1 MSLRVSLLR
10 CSRLLQQS
18 PRIPIVRP
26 PLVQNIVLRRPFHAY
41 PPLREVDS
49 GPSSSHSPN
58 STSADPS
65 SSNEQPEPT
74 PETPAAA
81 AKGEETALP
90 SKPDIPPPSPKR
102 DVDPKDHEL
111 AELKVPTIIHHDT

>member
-18 PRIPIVRP
+18 HRIQIVRP
-26 PLVQNIVLRRPFHAY
+26 HLVQNLVLRRPFHVY

-49 GPSSSHSPN
+49 GPSSSDSPN

-65 SSNEQPEPT
+65 SSTEQPEST
-74 PETPAAA
+74 PETSEPAVKA
-81 AKGEETALP
+81 EETAP
-90 SKPDIPPPSPKR
+90 TSKPDIPPPPAKR
-102 DVDPKDHEL
+102 NVDPKDHEL
-111 AELKVPTIIHHDT
+111 AELKVHTIIHHDT